1 MNESKL
7 VYRSIKKDEKGYY
20 LRIEIVEENSVALLT
35 EGQLSMLICKD
46 ISNGQ
51 LFAISPVTFESNFRV
66 EKHAENE
73 PKEKENKNSD
83 ELDDL
88 MVELINTLDK
98 VLNTP
103 KK

>member
-1 MNESKL
+1 MNENKL

-46 ISNGQ
+46 ISDGK

-66 EKHAENE
+66 EEHIEENM
-73 PKEKENKNSD
+73 PKREENK
-83 ELDDL
+83 
-88 MVELINTLDK
+88 K
-98 VLNTP
+98 RF
-103 KK
+103 